1 MGYQWTPAALYWNKD
16 IVLSTNNMTDT
27 LSHTLDVQRSG
38 VLMFERNLF
47 KMNKN
52 VFANKWILDQGASQG
67 KQVPQ
72 VSTCRLLQQRLY
84 PVCPQLRQKHWLEGG
99 KHNAA
104 SLNLNLKPEVIL
116 EFLNKESEDLRS

>member
-1 MGYQWTPAALYWNKD
+1 MFLQTNGYLTKEL
-16 IVLSTNNMTDT
+16 
-27 LSHTLDVQRSG
+27 HR
-38 VLMFERNLF
+38 
-47 KMNKN
+47 
-52 VFANKWILDQGASQG
+52 ANKCLRSLYLQAA
-67 KQVPQ
+67 
-72 VSTCRLLQQRLY
+72 LQQRLY